1 MKTDI
6 IKLATIA
13 EKKTKYILGLMSG
26 TSLDGLDI
34 ALCKI
39 EGVGKNT
46 QLTVEQF
53 TTIEYN
59 SSQKQL
65 LSDHASKSQ
74 VNLKTLCQLNAW
86 LGELYASLINNALAE
101 WQVAADTVDLI
112 ASHGQTLYHCPKQAF
127 ADIENLNSTL
137 QIVDADIIATKTNII
152 TIADFRQK
160 HIAKGYEGAPLVQYG
175 DYLLYSDTS
184 IDRVLLNIGGI
195 SNLTYLPQ
203 NCALTQSMCSDIG
216 PGNTLVDQY
225 CRHVLGLPFDENGE
239 IASSGKIQLPFLE
252 ALLSHE
258 FFDIP
263 LPKSTGQELFNQTF
277 VHHTLDG
284 KDYNHEDI
292 ITTLTEFTA
301 ITVANAVNKLSTA
314 ELELYVSGG
323 GIHNVFLMER
333 IESHLNN
340 RVLIKDFSQLGI
352 NPDAKEAALFALLAN
367 ETVSGDGDAL
377 PFSMGKISL
386 PT

>member
-1 MKTDI
+1 
-6 IKLATIA
+6 
-13 EKKTKYILGLMSG
+13 
-26 TSLDGLDI
+26 
-34 ALCKI
+34 
-39 EGVGKNT
+39 
-46 QLTVEQF
+46 
-53 TTIEYN
+53 
-59 SSQKQL
+59 
-65 LSDHASKSQ
+65 
-74 VNLKTLCQLNAW
+74 
-86 LGELYASLINNALAE
+86 
-101 WQVAADTVDLI
+101 
-112 ASHGQTLYHCPKQAF
+112 
-127 ADIENLNSTL
+127 
-137 QIVDADIIATKTNII
+137 
-152 TIADFRQK
+152 
-160 HIAKGYEGAPLVQYG
+160 VQYG

-195 SNLTYLPQ
+195 SNLTYLPK
-203 NCALTQSMCSDIG
+203 NCALAQSMSSDIG

-252 ALLSHE
+252 ALLSHQ
-258 FFDIP
+258 FFDKP
-263 LPKSTGQELFNQTF
+263 LPKSTGQELFNQAF
-277 VHHTLDG
+277 VHHALDG

-301 ITVANAVNKLSTA
+301 IAVANAVNELGAT

-323 GIHNVFLMER
+323 GIHNVFLMAR

-367 ETVSGDGDAL
+367 ETVSGGSDVL

>member
-1 MKTDI
+1 MKADI

-46 QLTVEQF
+46 LVTVEKF
-53 TTIEYN
+53 TTIEY
-59 SSQKQL
+59 SPSQKQL

-74 VNLKTLCQLNAW
+74 VSLKTLCQLNTW
-86 LGELYASLINNALAE
+86 LGELYATLINNILAE
-101 WQVAADTVDLI
+101 WQVAADTIDLI
-112 ASHGQTLYHCPKQAF
+112 ASHGQTLYHCPKQPF
-127 ADIENLNSTL
+127 ADSDALNSTL

-160 HIAKGYEGAPLVQYG
+160 HIAKGFEGAPLVQYG
-175 DYLLYSDTS
+175 DYLLYSDS
-184 IDRVLLNIGGI
+184 NIDRVLLNIGGI
-195 SNLTYLPQ
+195 SNLTYLPK
-203 NCALTQSMCSDIG
+203 NCALAQSVSSDIG

-225 CRHVLGLPFDENGE
+225 CRHVLGLPFDEDGK
-239 IASSGKIQLPFLE
+239 IASSGNIQSPFLE

-258 FFDIP
+258 FFNEP
-263 LPKSTGQELFNQTF
+263 VPKSTGQELFNQTF
-277 VHHTLDG
+277 VHQALEG

-301 ITVANAVNKLSTA
+301 ITVANAVNALSLT

-323 GIHNVFLMER
+323 GSIMHF
-333 IESHLNN
+333 
-340 RVLIKDFSQLGI
+340 
-352 NPDAKEAALFALLAN
+352 
-367 ETVSGDGDAL
+367 
-377 PFSMGKISL
+377 
-386 PT
+386 